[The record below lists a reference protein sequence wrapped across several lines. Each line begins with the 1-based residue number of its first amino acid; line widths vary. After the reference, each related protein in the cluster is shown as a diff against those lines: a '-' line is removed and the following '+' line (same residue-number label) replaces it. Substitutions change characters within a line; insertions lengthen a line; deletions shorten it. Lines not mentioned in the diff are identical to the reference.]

1 MHSQK
6 IIYKKENFQYSI
18 VSVFGFLIMIIFGF
32 SMNGSESKLGEH
44 ILDPNS
50 YFYQAFWYV
59 YTPLSATMFALLAFY
74 VASASYRAF
83 RIRNFE
89 ATLLLLSGIILMIGR
104 VPIGQQIPWW
114 FVIILYVMGMTAMLA
129 MLITKR
135 KNIFIAFIG
144 LLSFSFVVILFID
157 KENVILQIAEKNN
170 FSETSKK
177 FLCFIATKNRLFF
190 LNKIIES
197 FLNLVSN
204 NKGELKAR
212 LVSSKKLSIDEQKK
226 IQFELSK
233 DFKSPLNIN
242 FEYDPDLIAG
252 LIIQVGSVMVDT
264 SIKTKLRKLEK
275 NMIEA

>member
-1 MHSQK
+1 MSSKSTFSNSTSVSYAVALYELAKESSTLDK
-6 IIYKKENFQYSI
+6 IEEEMKSLNVLLEENLEFQEAILSPTITKDSKKNI
-18 VSVFGFLIMIIFGF
+18 
-32 SMNGSESKLGEH
+32 
-44 ILDPNS
+44 
-50 YFYQAFWYV
+50 
-59 YTPLSATMFALLAFY
+59 MFA
-74 VASASYRAF
+74 
-83 RIRNFE
+83 
-89 ATLLLLSGIILMIGR
+89 
-104 VPIGQQIPWW
+104 
-114 FVIILYVMGMTAMLA
+114 
-129 MLITKR
+129 
-135 KNIFIAFIG
+135 IA
-144 LLSFSFVVILFID
+144 D
-157 KENVILQIAEKNN
+157 KNN
-170 FSETSKK
+170 FSEVLKK
-177 FLCFIATKNRLFF
+177 FLGLVTIKNRLFF
-190 LNKIIES
+190 LKRIIES